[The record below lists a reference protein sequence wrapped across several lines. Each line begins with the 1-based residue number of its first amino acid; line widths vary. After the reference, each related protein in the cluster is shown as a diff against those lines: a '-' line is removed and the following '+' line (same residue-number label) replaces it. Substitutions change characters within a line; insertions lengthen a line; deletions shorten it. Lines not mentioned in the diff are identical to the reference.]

1 MPDANG
7 ETDLG
12 PMEAHVHPKVDLP
25 REMARARA
33 RTMTRVRPRRGQLR
47 WLTVV
52 LAALTVTA
60 FAATP
65 VFAGRG
71 GALRIEPGWYDGHRV
86 SFLQPSLFSANPN
99 GGVLACFGLGPDL
112 AGIVRPT
119 QPLYVI
125 FDSTATQDH
134 CDGQPD
140 VLRHDHILPVAPGD
154 PGYTGAWTLVL
165 LVEATPGSIN
175 LASDPITSAQEVR
188 AALASGSLIDV
199 TAALAPGGPV
209 RMVAPVIGGD

>member
-1 MPDANG
+1 MARPTSG
-7 ETDLG
+7 RL
-12 PMEAHVHPKVDLP
+12 EAHVHAKVD
-25 REMARARA
+25 M
-33 RTMTRVRPRRGQLR
+33 RRR
-47 WLTVV
+47 WRGLATLATALAITVFAAAPV
-52 LAALTVTA
+52 LAG
-60 FAATP
+60 P
-65 VFAGRG
+65 G
-71 GALRIEPGWYDGHRV
+71 GTLRIEPGWYDGHPV

-99 GGVLACFGLGPDL
+99 GGVLACFGLGPNL

-165 LVEATPGSIN
+165 LVEATPGSID
-175 LASDPITSAQEVR
+175 LATNPITSAADVR
-188 AALASGSLIDV
+188 AAMTSGALIDV

-209 RMVAPVIGGD
+209 RMVAPVIRGG